1 MEKPPWRWPWSA
13 CRGMCCR
20 GFSPFFSISTKRL
33 AIMHVEKQEE
43 KPKPKNIGNHYYCLF
58 SGPLSGLA
66 KPSPSSWVTLSKS
79 YGEPWTVLLVIMY
92 TYSLIKWNCNYLLAL
107 RGNSAMC
114 SIPNCF
120 SYISVLKV
128 NTIVQSR
135 HPVIV
140 FNSDPE
146 FELTFEE
153 DFRIHELLVVFFSYK
168 IYVNSKSSNPGA
180 KRQCPWLF
188 LQPCLSDAQVSWG
201 QKNLQYATKQ

>member
-1 MEKPPWRWPWSA
+1 MELQLPIGAQRKFWNV
-13 CRGMCCR
+13 
-20 GFSPFFSISTKRL
+20 L
-33 AIMHVEKQEE
+33 
-43 KPKPKNIGNHYYCLF
+43 KPK
-58 SGPLSGLA
+58 
-66 KPSPSSWVTLSKS
+66 
-79 YGEPWTVLLVIMY
+79 LV
-92 TYSLIKWNCNYLLAL
+92 
-107 RGNSAMC
+107 
-114 SIPNCF
+114 

-180 KRQCPWLF
+180 KRQCP
-188 LQPCLSDAQVSWG
+188 
-201 QKNLQYATKQ
+201 